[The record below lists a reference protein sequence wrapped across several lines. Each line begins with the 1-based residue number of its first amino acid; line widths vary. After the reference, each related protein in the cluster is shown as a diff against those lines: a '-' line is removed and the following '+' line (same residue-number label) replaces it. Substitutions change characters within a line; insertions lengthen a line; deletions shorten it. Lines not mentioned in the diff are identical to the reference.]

1 MTAGD
6 SSFNMGY
13 SFTSDDY
20 SRRRYAVL
28 MEELNAA
35 NEILLTTPRVGR
47 KVIAGW

>member
-6 SSFNMGY
+6 SSFNM
-13 SFTSDDY
+13 
-20 SRRRYAVL
+20 RRRYAVL

-47 KVIAGW
+47 KGKVIAGW